1 MDQGLETADGSPRQ
15 RRRPRRLERQ
25 LSLALT
31 ALAIAVGSVV
41 AGVLFVSAGA
51 AHEQSL
57 QRAVR
62 DAGQSAQ
69 HAIASYLA
77 HHKHAVE
84 AARAILQQVDARSPH
99 ASRLLAG
106 IHQAHPGLLTM
117 IVADSQGDIV
127 AASPTHTASGLPV
140 LGQGHN
146 VADRPYFTR
155 ARDGSDVWLSDVF
168 RGRGFG
174 DDVIVALSQ
183 RINGPQGEFAG
194 VVQAALDLSELRI
207 ELGDTDEDPYSY
219 AIIDNQNRA
228 VFASSANTI
237 KPLDSVADRD
247 WLKMGQATPA
257 GEPFRLSENRE
268 HDWLGLF
275 MPLPQG
281 WTVAVATPVNR
292 LYQYDIRMLAGLV
305 GLLLTILLAA
315 WATARVLARRVAL
328 PVSNMAAEM
337 ARLDFG
343 ARPPSFPSSG
353 PLEVHLLAGSLR
365 RLLSRLSDTHGELQE
380 ALARE
385 SEARQHLQNEIQDRE
400 QIIQARTLEL
410 HEANMALEQLIRQ
423 DGLTGL
429 GNRRL
434 LDERLT
440 VAWNDCARQGEWL
453 ALVLIDIDHF
463 KAFNDTYGHQAG
475 DQALKKVAHSLQ
487 QSVHRAADLA
497 ARYGGEEFCVLLP
510 RTALSGAEQFA
521 QTIVEA
527 VRRLGI
533 IHGGGVNG
541 LVTISAG
548 VAVLRPQ
555 AGGCPA
561 DLVAQADR
569 ALYQAKADGRD
580 RWVCARS
587 AQPVDHRNQPFS
599 H

>member
-1 MDQGLETADGSPRQ
+1 MDQGLETADGSLRQ
-15 RRRPRRLERQ
+15 QRRPRRLERQ

-51 AHEQSL
+51 AHERSL

-155 ARDGSDVWLSDVF
+155 ARDGSGVWLSDVF

-228 VFASSANTI
+228 VFASSSNTI

-281 WTVAVATPVNR
+281 WTVAVATPVSR
-292 LYQYDIRMLAGLV
+292 LYQYDIRMLSGLV

-315 WATARVLARRVAL
+315 WGTARVLARRVAL

-337 ARLDFG
+337 AHLDFG
-343 ARPPSFPSSG
+343 ARPPSLPSSG

-365 RLLSRLSDTHGELQE
+365 RLLNRLSDTHGELQD

-385 SEARQHLQNEIQDRE
+385 SEARQHLQNEMQDRE
-400 QIIQARTLEL
+400 QVIQARTLEL

-440 VAWNDCARQGEWL
+440 AAWNDCARQAEWL

-463 KAFNDTYGHQAG
+463 KDFNDTYGHQAG
-475 DQALKKVAHSLQ
+475 DQALKKVAHALRR
-487 QSVHRAADLA
+487 SVHRAADLA

-510 RTALSGAEQFA
+510 RTALSGAEQFT

-527 VRRLGI
+527 VRQLGI

-548 VAVLRPQ
+548 VAALRPQ
-555 AGGCPA
+555 AGGRPA

-587 AQPVDHRNQPFS
+587 AQPVDHRNRQFS
-599 H
+599 R